1 MNNDTN
7 LYTKTK
13 EFLNNDDIPEDNII
27 QNTFNT
33 HSITNNTNPN
43 SDGKNNQYSYANKSN
58 IQINNERILN
68 LNKLINE
75 GKEKIENTLSPL
87 RPGIKKEEI
96 SHNEYQINTTMQQL
110 NKIKTEYNMNCL
122 QINNEFIQLK
132 NKKNKLILVYNS
144 LYNFKQ
150 KLLNKEK
157 ELKKKEFKV
166 HKKEAEIK
174 MKESLIKNKFGSFN
188 NYINYETEN
197 LMNKYKNLKEYHQQR
212 EDELYKRE
220 EKIKEYEIIVKKIL
234 ESKIDQNKEKI
245 QECINLGNSIER
257 KLEKEKEE
265 QIVKDIEIIEKEKEN
280 IEKEKE
286 LLEYEKEKLKKEKL
300 ENIKFKKINKNKAK
314 KLKKKENMINNNSK
328 NIIDKYPDYDNNNNT
343 FDDLVNSNSFFE
355 NAYNYKSFNIDN
367 KYNNRK
373 KFLTPIGL
381 SYNSSRYKVPNPYN
395 FKNSKNK
402 KKEESFFNDS
412 IYKNN
417 YSSIRLNEDSI
428 SQNYKINNSYVHD
441 NIFLLKNKSNS
452 NSKNFSKLIPIPSNT
467 NSFRNNKI
475 HQKIDND
482 NSNIISNRTMNLDLK
497 NKFNLN
503 TTNESS
509 VLEKEEENKSKYI
522 EFKSEFNKSYTEINS
537 KIFET
542 EKALQKIE
550 NQERK
555 IKIIKDKLDKKMKN
569 SS

>member
-1 MNNDTN
+1 M
-7 LYTKTK
+7 
-13 EFLNNDDIPEDNII
+13 
-27 QNTFNT
+27 
-33 HSITNNTNPN
+33 
-43 SDGKNNQYSYANKSN
+43 
-58 IQINNERILN
+58 
-68 LNKLINE
+68 
-75 GKEKIENTLSPL
+75 
-87 RPGIKKEEI
+87 
-96 SHNEYQINTTMQQL
+96 
-110 NKIKTEYNMNCL
+110 
-122 QINNEFIQLK
+122 
-132 NKKNKLILVYNS
+132 
-144 LYNFKQ
+144 
-150 KLLNKEK
+150 
-157 ELKKKEFKV
+157 
-166 HKKEAEIK
+166 
-174 MKESLIKNKFGSFN
+174 
-188 NYINYETEN
+188 
-197 LMNKYKNLKEYHQQR
+197 
-212 EDELYKRE
+212 
-220 EKIKEYEIIVKKIL
+220 
-234 ESKIDQNKEKI
+234 
-245 QECINLGNSIER
+245 GNSIER

-343 FDDLVNSNSFFE
+343 FDNLFNSNSFFE

-381 SYNSSRYKVPNPYN
+381 SYNSSRYKVTNPYN
-395 FKNSKNK
+395 FKKSKNK

-467 NSFRNNKI
+467 NS
-475 HQKIDND
+475 
-482 NSNIISNRTMNLDLK
+482 NIISNRTMNLDLK

-509 VLEKEEENKSKYI
+509 VLEKEEENKFKYI

>member
-13 EFLNNDDIPEDNII
+13 ELLKNDYNPDVKII
-27 QNTFNT
+27 KNTFSTYN
-33 HSITNNTNPN
+33 SYNPN
-43 SDGKNNQYSYANKSN
+43 PNLDTNNNQYSYTNKSN
-58 IQINNERILN
+58 IQINNENILN

-75 GKEKIENTLSPL
+75 GKEKIERTLSPL
-87 RPGIKKEEI
+87 RPEIKKEEI

-220 EKIKEYEIIVKKIL
+220 EKIKEYEVIVKKIL
-234 ESKIDQNKEKI
+234 ESKIERNKEKI

-257 KLEKEKEE
+257 KLEKEKGE

-280 IEKEKE
+280 IEKERE
-286 LLEYEKEKLKKEKL
+286 ILEFEKEKLKKEKM
-300 ENIKFKKINKNKAK
+300 ENIKFKKINKNRAK

-328 NIIDKYPDYDNNNNT
+328 NMIDKYPDYDNNNT
-343 FDDLVNSNSFFE
+343 FDNFINNNSFFE
-355 NAYNYKSFNIDN
+355 NIYNYKSFNIDN

-373 KFLTPIGL
+373 KLLTPIGL

-452 NSKNFSKLIPIPSNT
+452 KSKNFSKLIPIPSNT

-482 NSNIISNRTMNLDLK
+482 NSNIISNRTVNLELK

-509 VLEKEEENKSKYI
+509 VLEKEEGNKSKYL
-522 EFKSEFNKSYTEINS
+522 EFKSEFDKSYTEINS

-555 IKIIKDKLDKKMKN
+555 IKIIKDKLGKKMKN
-569 SS
+569 PS

>member
-13 EFLNNDDIPEDNII
+13 ELLNNDDNPEDNII

-197 LMNKYKNLKEYHQQR
+197 LMNKYKN
-212 EDELYKRE
+212 
-220 EKIKEYEIIVKKIL
+220 
-234 ESKIDQNKEKI
+234 
-245 QECINLGNSIER
+245 
-257 KLEKEKEE
+257 
-265 QIVKDIEIIEKEKEN
+265 
-280 IEKEKE
+280 
-286 LLEYEKEKLKKEKL
+286 
-300 ENIKFKKINKNKAK
+300 F
-314 KLKKKENMINNNSK
+314 
-328 NIIDKYPDYDNNNNT
+328 
-343 FDDLVNSNSFFE
+343 
-355 NAYNYKSFNIDN
+355 
-367 KYNNRK
+367 
-373 KFLTPIGL
+373 
-381 SYNSSRYKVPNPYN
+381 
-395 FKNSKNK
+395 
-402 KKEESFFNDS
+402 
-412 IYKNN
+412 
-417 YSSIRLNEDSI
+417 
-428 SQNYKINNSYVHD
+428 
-441 NIFLLKNKSNS
+441 
-452 NSKNFSKLIPIPSNT
+452 
-467 NSFRNNKI
+467 
-475 HQKIDND
+475 
-482 NSNIISNRTMNLDLK
+482 
-497 NKFNLN
+497 
-503 TTNESS
+503 
-509 VLEKEEENKSKYI
+509 KYI
-522 EFKSEFNKSYTEINS
+522 
-537 KIFET
+537 
-542 EKALQKIE
+542 
-550 NQERK
+550 
-555 IKIIKDKLDKKMKN
+555 
-569 SS
+569 SSTKRR

>member
-13 EFLNNDDIPEDNII
+13 ELLKNDDNPDVKII
-27 QNTFNT
+27 KNTS
-33 HSITNNTNPN
+33 SIYNSYNPN
-43 SDGKNNQYSYANKSN
+43 PNLGTNNNQYSYTNKSN
-58 IQINNERILN
+58 IQINNENILN

-75 GKEKIENTLSPL
+75 GKEKIERTLSPL
-87 RPGIKKEEI
+87 RPEIKKEEI

-110 NKIKTEYNMNCL
+110 NKIKTEYNMNYL

-197 LMNKYKNLKEYHQQR
+197 LMNKYKNLKEYYQQR

-220 EKIKEYEIIVKKIL
+220 EKIKEYEVIVKKIL
-234 ESKIDQNKEKI
+234 ESKIERNKEKI

-257 KLEKEKEE
+257 KLEKEKGE

-280 IEKEKE
+280 IEKERE
-286 LLEYEKEKLKKEKL
+286 ILEYEKEKLKKEKM
-300 ENIKFKKINKNKAK
+300 ENIKFKKINKNRAK

-328 NIIDKYPDYDNNNNT
+328 NIIDKYPDYDNNNT
-343 FDDLVNSNSFFE
+343 FDNFINNNSFFE
-355 NAYNYKSFNIDN
+355 NVYNYKSFNIDN

-373 KFLTPIGL
+373 KLLTPIGL

-452 NSKNFSKLIPIPSNT
+452 KSKNFSKLIPIPSNT

-475 HQKIDND
+475 LQKIDND
-482 NSNIISNRTMNLDLK
+482 NSNIISNRTVNLDLK

-509 VLEKEEENKSKYI
+509 VLEKEEGNKSKYL
-522 EFKSEFNKSYTEINS
+522 EFKSEFDKSYTEINS

-555 IKIIKDKLDKKMKN
+555 IKIIKDKLGKKMKN
-569 SS
+569 PS